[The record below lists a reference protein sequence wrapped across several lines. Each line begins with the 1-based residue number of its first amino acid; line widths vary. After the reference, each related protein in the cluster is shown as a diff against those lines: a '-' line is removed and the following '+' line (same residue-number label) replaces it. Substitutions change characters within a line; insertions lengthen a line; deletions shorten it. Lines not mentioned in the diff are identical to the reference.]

1 VEKQNFLD
9 SLKLKDLWSETYGDS
24 RIRLALLDGT
34 VDCSHPS
41 LADVSLIQLDS
52 LTCATTNEG
61 AASQHGTHV
70 VSVILGQHNSPVL
83 GIAPNCQGVL
93 IPIFRDRQDGSLIAC
108 SQADLAL
115 AINRAVEQGVHL
127 INISAG
133 ELSLSGIAEPILVE
147 AVRNC
152 VNAGILIVA
161 AAGNQG
167 CDCLNIPG
175 ALPSVLAVGAMDE
188 YGNPM
193 ESSNWGE
200 AYQNQGI
207 LALGEKILGAKPGGG
222 TFLGSGTSY
231 ATAIVSGIVALL
243 LSLQLKYGQNPDPLF
258 IRQVL
263 LESALKDEGDS
274 RRFLAGRLNVE
285 GALSLVKQRL
295 NTSAGEVLS
304 LSETQSPFEGLYL
317 PADWA
322 LRDKYKGVLGEKFG
336 TVDIHLPNGDSYNV
350 RDLHYFLGSRSLGMR
365 LIPVSDDGDLTT
377 PDESQVP
384 GHHLIDDF
392 LRQEMGLSTED
403 PIYALVSYTRPDE
416 HSIPLTDLM
425 STRKLQLGHQH
436 LAAYI
441 GEGYTT
447 HVLERFSNPAW
458 KPKGRHVIWNVKGYP
473 ANVHLISLQGVEQRI
488 LNTNAQIVDT
498 MLTSEALSPVNTQN
512 IQCRTID
519 LNTTLQF
526 YRDWIRDAEYLKD
539 LSWYTNCSNHKTI
552 VVNVML
558 NVPHNEKRFQEIF
571 GDDGLQLWQDFKAK
585 YAQITDRAFTETD
598 ETEFE
603 PLWQLEGLSAESI
616 RPLTLADYN
625 TFQAAKL
632 ENRLDSYTGRRP
644 LEPGKGMAWQLETLA
659 DLIVGFMG
667 MYVSFPDVG
676 GVVPASM
683 LLSLQTQVKGM
694 LGISDEQYRELV
706 EPIVK
711 KLILADAM
719 ANAPNN
725 PLWLRQATA
734 ELYAGLG
741 GHPDDLSLTGT
752 ADASLMNQV
761 ENYLTD
767 AREKLDE
774 ILIGRAMGVFE
785 VADWLKQS
793 LISDVDKARKMAT
806 LDDKKAGFFSSPGI
820 IQRIA
825 LRMYETSPFV
835 TIRTVC
841 TVMEHEELV
850 LQNSSSSLRQQ
861 NFSETTPRKLKNLVN
876 FNEVGI
882 LQAAD
887 GCMVQQEA
895 KSNLSDETFMIDE
908 LDPNLLSQSRQPS
921 PVMERVAVVPNGL
934 EPSACSCEG
943 AGGMMQLV
951 YALGKLDY
959 DLVSQSRRDS
969 IKQKMDESANPENP
983 EELLA
988 YLDSNPWDAS
998 AIQWTLNM
1006 DSTPIYVIQPQGAFA
1021 KETYELLRQFFRE
1034 QLTEGVERVSVPG
1047 FISGTAKLRSGY
1059 IVPVVVP
1066 VIRGMYSWTT
1076 EALIAALV
1084 GEPPSEESVQEIRDS
1099 VAQVQEG
1106 VRNFLDRVYY
1116 ELRNSGLTSQERAI
1130 NFAATNAFEI
1140 ERVYEAAMREDMD
1153 LDSIEVERSPISRP
1167 GTDCWDVKLFFFFP
1181 QRQVQTVRKAY
1192 RFTVDVTDIVPAT
1205 VGTVRSWF
1213 VR

>member
-1 VEKQNFLD
+1 MFD
-9 SLKLKDLWSETYGDS
+9 SLKLQDLWIETYGDP

-61 AASQHGTHV
+61 AASQHGTHI

-93 IPIFRDRQDGSLIAC
+93 IPIFRDGQNGSLIAC

-115 AINRAVEQGVHL
+115 AINRAVEQRVHI

-133 ELSLSGIAEPILVE
+133 ELSISGIAEPILVE

-167 CDCLNIPG
+167 CECLNIPG
-175 ALPSVLAVGAMDE
+175 ALPSVLAIGAMDTL
-188 YGNPM
+188 GNPM

-200 AYQNQGI
+200 AYRNQGI
-207 LALGEKILGAKPGGG
+207 LAPGEKILGAKPGGE
-222 TFLGSGTSY
+222 TFLGSGTSC
-231 ATAIVSGIVALL
+231 ATAIVSGIAALL
-243 LSLQLKYGQNPDPLF
+243 LSLQLKYEQNPDPLF

-263 LESALKDEGDS
+263 LESALKGEGDS

-285 GALSLVKQRL
+285 GALSLVRQRL
-295 NTSAGEVLS
+295 DASSGEVSS

-317 PADWA
+317 PAAWA
-322 LRDKYKGVLGEKFG
+322 LKDKYKGVLGEKFG
-336 TVDIHLPNGDSYNV
+336 TVDIHLLNDDSYTV
-350 RDLHYFLGSRSLGMR
+350 RDLHYFLSSWNLGMR
-365 LIPVSDDGDLTT
+365 LIPVSDDSDITT
-377 PDESQVP
+377 SDGSRVP

-403 PIYALVSYTRPDE
+403 PIYALISYTRPDE
-416 HSIPLTDLM
+416 HSIPLTQLV

-441 GEGYTT
+441 GEGCTT
-447 HVLERFSNPAW
+447 HVLERFSSSAW
-458 KPKGRHVIWNVKGYP
+458 KSKGRHVIWNVKGYP
-473 ANVHLISLQGVEQRI
+473 ANVHIISLQGTEQRI
-488 LNTNAQIVDT
+488 LNKNAQLVDT
-498 MLTSEALSPVNTQN
+498 ILASEALSPVNTQN
-512 IQCRTID
+512 IKCRTINI
-519 LNTTLQF
+519 NTTLQF
-526 YRDWIRDAEYLKD
+526 YRDWIRDAEYLKE

-558 NVPHNEKRFQEIF
+558 NIPHNEKRFQEIF

-585 YAQITDRAFTETD
+585 YAQITGQAFTEAD

-603 PLWQLEGLSAESI
+603 PLWQLEGLTAESI

-625 TFQAAKL
+625 TFEAAKL
-632 ENRLDSYTGRRP
+632 ENRLDSYTGRQP
-644 LEPGKGMAWQLETLA
+644 LESGKGMAWQLETLA
-659 DLIVGFMG
+659 DLIAGFMG

-676 GVVPASM
+676 GIVPALM

-694 LGISDEQYRELV
+694 LGISDDQYRELAD
-706 EPIVK
+706 PMIK
-711 KLILADAM
+711 KLIAADALV
-719 ANAPNN
+719 NAPND
-725 PLWLRQATA
+725 PLWLRQVTA
-734 ELYAGLG
+734 KLYAGLG
-741 GHPDDLSLTGT
+741 GHPNDLSLTGT
-752 ADASLMNQV
+752 ADTSLMNQV

-767 AREKLDE
+767 AKEKLEE
-774 ILIGRAMGVFE
+774 ILGSQAMGVFE
-785 VADWLKQS
+785 VVDWLKQS
-793 LISDVDKARKMAT
+793 VMPELEKARKMAVS
-806 LDDKKAGFFSSPGI
+806 DEKQAGFFSSPGI
-820 IQRIA
+820 VQRIA
-825 LRMYETSPFV
+825 LRMYEASPFV
-835 TIRTVC
+835 TIHTIC
-841 TVMEHEELV
+841 TVMDHEELV
-850 LQNSSSSLRQQ
+850 LQNSSSLLRQQ
-861 NFSETTPRKLKNLVN
+861 RLSETKLRKPKNVTN
-876 FNEVGI
+876 SYEAGVV
-882 LQAAD
+882 QAAKVIVLEEVEMNK
-887 GCMVQQEA
+887 GNEA
-895 KSNLSDETFMIDE
+895 YMPNESDPVLT
-908 LDPNLLSQSRQPS
+908 SQPKQFS
-921 PVMERVAVVPNGL
+921 PVTETVAVVPNGL
-934 EPSACSCEG
+934 PSACGCEG
-943 AGGMMQLV
+943 AGGIMQLV

-983 EELLA
+983 EQFLA
-988 YLDSNPWDAS
+988 YLDSNHWDAS
-998 AIQWTLNM
+998 AVQWTLSI

-1021 KETYELLRQFFRE
+1021 KETYELLRQFFQE
-1034 QLTEGVERVSVPG
+1034 QLSEGVERVSVPG
-1047 FISGTAKLRSGY
+1047 FISGSAKLRNGY
-1059 IVPVVVP
+1059 IVPLIVP
-1066 VIRGMYSWTT
+1066 EIRGMYSWTT
-1076 EALIAALV
+1076 EALVTALS
-1084 GEPPSEESVQEIRDS
+1084 GERPSEEAAQEIRDS
-1099 VAQVQEG
+1099 FAQGQEG

-1130 NFAATNAFEI
+1130 NFAVTNAFEV

-1153 LDSIEVERSPISRP
+1153 LDSIEVERSPIGRP

-1205 VGTVRSWF
+1205 IGTVHSWF